1 MRATLRRWASGEA
14 GSALL
19 LMPAAVLVLFM
30 LAGVAV
36 DAAVQFLGQRRVA
49 DLAASVAQ
57 DAVASVDV
65 GSFYEG
71 AADVSDLDIDQ
82 GAATAR
88 GQRLIDTLPG
98 DDAFIDPRCVVTV
111 EGVVA
116 TATCEAQVRLIF
128 SGIVPGVGVIRD
140 VSAVETAEGQQSPF
154 APTG

>member
-1 MRATLRRWASGEA
+1 MLPLLRRLAAGES

-19 LMPAAVLVLFM
+19 LMPAAVLVLFL

-65 GSFYEG
+65 ASFYEG
-71 AADVSDLDIDQ
+71 AGDVADLQIDP
-82 GAATAR
+82 GAAGAR
-88 GQRLIDTLPG
+88 GGQLIDTLPS

-111 EGVVA
+111 DGIAA
-116 TATCEAQVRLIF
+116 TARCEAQVRLIF
-128 SGIVPGVGVIRD
+128 TGILPGADVIRS
-140 VSAVETAEGQQSPF
+140 VSAVETAEGRQSMR
-154 APTG
+154 APAG

>member
-1 MRATLRRWASGEA
+1 MRSRLRRLASGES

-19 LMPAAVLVLFM
+19 LMPAAVLVLFL

-65 GSFYEG
+65 ASFYEG
-71 AADVSDLDIDQ
+71 AADVSELDLDRD
-82 GAATAR
+82 AATAR

-111 EGVVA
+111 EGVAA

-128 SGIVPGVGVIRD
+128 SGIVPGVSVIRD
-140 VSAVETAEGQQSPF
+140 VSAVETAEGQQSLR
-154 APTG
+154 APVG